1 MRISDWSSDVCSS
14 DLAISALFGKAG
26 VSGDAMDYFL
36 VPIAIKG
43 VPQML
48 AKKVGIAP
56 EAVADTLIAEMGH
69 SGAALPLVM
78 LSAVL
83 EKARPG
89 ERILLASFGQ
99 GCDLLLIEVTD
110 AIGSIKPRLGVSGW
124 LARRIDSA
132 NYARYLFHRGLLKLD
147 RGMRAEHDNKTALT
161 ALWRGRKTVL
171 GLVGG
176 RCTKTGTVQ
185 FPRSDIGV
193 HANEHSIDP
202 QEDYQL
208 ADVQAKV
215 MTWTAD
221 APTYSPDPPNFY
233 GK

>member
-1 MRISDWSSDVCSS
+1 MPVFFVMIRRPPRSTLTDTRFPYTT
-14 DLAISALFGKAG
+14 LFR
-26 VSGDAMDYFL
+26 SM
-36 VPIAIKG
+36 
-43 VPQML
+43 
-48 AKKVGIAP
+48 AP

-69 SGAALPLVM
+69 SGAAHPLVM

-193 HANEHSIDP
+193 NANDHRSEEHTSEL
-202 QEDYQL
+202 QSLMRNSY
-208 ADVQAKV
+208 AV
-215 MTWTAD
+215 
-221 APTYSPDPPNFY
+221 
-233 GK
+233 